1 MFKKRSS
8 GKTDCTLPA
17 EQRPWRVQFDEMHI
31 CLASLTVHLLRTHI
45 LDIYVLWYIILN
57 SIILLPSQFTSWE
70 DKNANINIRNRY
82 FAKFAHFFLRQDS
95 FLWSQSGGH
104 EGKMEP
110 LSLRC
115 GAGKFTLKF
124 AKSWAEK
131 RKSWTE
137 KVFRKFQLSLLCR
150 IAHCKLLFFWHNV
163 VNALWV
169 WTFIADSAQTEHCS
183 TFPCV
188 SVREGVK

>member
-17 EQRPWRVQFDEMHI
+17 EQRPWGVQFDEMHI
-31 CLASLTVHLLRTHI
+31 CLAALTVHLLRTHI

-57 SIILLPSQFTSWE
+57 LIILLPSQLTSWE
-70 DKNANINIRNRY
+70 DKNANINIRNKH

-95 FLWSQSGGH
+95 FLGSQVGH

-115 GAGKFTLKF
+115 GGGKFTLKF

-137 KVFRKFQLSLLCR
+137 NVCKFQLSLLCR
-150 IAHCKLLFFWHNV
+150 IAQRKLSFWLCSWMWWMRFEYDLLLSIFSEQLESQP
-163 VNALWV
+163 NAMR
-169 WTFIADSAQTEHCS
+169 AKAE
-183 TFPCV
+183 
-188 SVREGVK
+188 